1 MSPEQVSSDQAMQ
14 EQWIGQ
20 RDADSFAEL
29 VSRHAGM
36 VYATCVRVLGDAT
49 EAEDTAQE
57 CFIALAREKT
67 VVTLSL
73 GAWLHAV
80 AVHLSLNRIRADRR
94 RRKRDARFMQEYS
107 GDSEQEWD
115 DIKPHLD
122 VAISAL
128 PDRFRVPVVQR
139 FLEGQTHEAIAT
151 KLGIG
156 RTTVQ
161 DRIEKG
167 VERIRLNLKRNGI
180 TLTATALSAMLPSQA
195 AEATP
200 NTLIAALG
208 ERAIAGYPPLSTAS
222 KAIVTGAIVMSKKT
236 MLVSGLAALLI
247 VGLLIASLVNRRS
260 SPDSDREGDTS
271 AAASLT
277 QSPMDTDT
285 EYQDESPLAEQD
297 SHEPQPSLPANPSD
311 DTAAAD
317 GSGDD
322 NKGLSP
328 PASLSGTVVDDAAYP
343 IADASVRFDIMGVAQ
358 GVFASYETRTADDGS
373 YFLTGIDVSGS
384 GLASASAPGFTP
396 HLKPVEALSADME
409 KAGIDFV
416 LTRGEHPIRGTVLD
430 EARQPIPDARIVLL
444 NMGYETPGQVMQSRT
459 YDHLSLAFS
468 EEDGTF
474 EIFAAIPGLCDLK
487 VEKSGYAPKA
497 FFGIASGTE
506 DAVLVINKETGSIA
520 GTVTVE
526 NGQPAVGYP
535 VAVQGVVFAGGMDGR
550 NDDRQ
555 YNLELQMA
563 ITDSRGAYRV
573 DDLSANCAHHVAV
586 LPTGAAQEL
595 AQAMEGPGEMANP
608 AILAAMPLVTVEPNS
623 ITEVNLVI
631 GSHGYVMGQVTDS
644 VTGGPLPGIS
654 VTAFNPIGLE
664 SHDISSNDGMYRLSV
679 LIAERTSVSVQVRY
693 IHPSG
698 SSTPRNATQT
708 IELSPGDEKRTDF
721 TISPPLT
728 IPIRAVD
735 QDGDSLPGLVVGV
748 GEIRESG
755 AWNYTWA
762 DMGRSD
768 EDGRLACHDLDPEGV
783 YFAWLVHS
791 QHAALPWS
799 QRYFD
804 YILARSGPLIPEP
817 GMDLAEVVLV
827 VADMGGIEGDVVG
840 PSGEPLR
847 NTQVTLSVDDPDGG
861 PGERLGARTR
871 TDENGYFAI
880 LRAFPPARYSELELA
895 AEMNGTNYRTVLND
909 IEIILDSVVDLG
921 TVVLEPVP
929 DNAEEQ
935 EDA

>member
-1 MSPEQVSSDQAMQ
+1 MQ

-122 VAISAL
+122 VAIAAL

-139 FLEGQTHEAIAT
+139 FLEARTHEAIAT

-167 VERIRLNLKRNGI
+167 VERIRRNLKRNGI
-180 TLTATALSAMLPSQA
+180 TLTATALSAMLPFQA

-200 NTLIAALG
+200 NSLLTALG

-247 VGLLIASLVNRRS
+247 VGLLIASPVNRRS
-260 SPDSDREGDTS
+260 SPDSDRQKDTS

-285 EYQDESPLAEQD
+285 EHQDESPIAEQD
-297 SHEPQPSLPANPSD
+297 IRQTYAILPASPSND
-311 DTAAAD
+311 AAAAD
-317 GSGDD
+317 ASDD
-322 NKGLSP
+322 DSKGLSP
-328 PASLSGTVVDDAAYP
+328 PASLSGTVLDDAAYP
-343 IADASVRFDIMGVAQ
+343 IADASVRLDIMGAAQ
-358 GVFASYETRTADDGS
+358 GVFASYETPSADDGS
-373 YFLTGIDVSGS
+373 YFLTDIDASGS

-396 HLKPVEALSADME
+396 HLKPVEALSAGME
-409 KAGIDFV
+409 QAGIDFV
-416 LTRGEHPIRGTVLD
+416 LSRGEHPIRGTVLD
-430 EARQPIPDARIVLL
+430 EARQPIPNARIVLL
-444 NMGYETPGQVMQSRT
+444 NMGYETPGQVKQNRT
-459 YDHLSLAFS
+459 FDHLSLAFS

-506 DAVLVINKETGSIA
+506 DALLVINKETGSIA

-535 VAVQGVVFAGGMDGR
+535 VVVQGVVFAGGMDGR

-595 AQAMEGPGEMANP
+595 AQAVESPGEMADP
-608 AILAAMPLVTVEPNS
+608 TLLAAIPLVTVEPNA

-631 GSHGYVMGQVTDS
+631 GSHAYVMGQVSDS
-644 VTGGPLPGIS
+644 VTGGPLPGIRVS
-654 VTAFNPIGLE
+654 ASNSIGLE
-664 SHDISSNDGMYRLSV
+664 SHDISGNDGMYRV
-679 LIAERTSVSVQVRY
+679 TMTIAERTSVSVHARY
-693 IHPSG
+693 IHPNA
-698 SSTPRNATQT
+698 SSTARNGTQT
-708 IELSPGDEKRTDF
+708 TELSPGDEKRIDF
-721 TISPPLT
+721 SIHPPLT

-735 QDGDSLPGLVVGV
+735 QDGHPLPGMVVGV
-748 GEIRESG
+748 GEIREG
-755 AWNYTWA
+755 GTWNYSWPG
-762 DMGRSD
+762 MGRTD

-783 YFAWLVHS
+783 YFAWLIHS
-791 QHAALPWS
+791 QHAALPWN

-804 YILARSGPLIPEP
+804 FILARSGPLMSEP
-817 GMDLAEVVLV
+817 GIALPEVVLV

-847 NTQVTLSVDDPDGG
+847 NTQVTLSVDDQD
-861 PGERLGARTR
+861 GERLGARTR

-880 LRAFPPARYSELELA
+880 LRAFPPARYSELELT
-895 AEMNGTNYRTVLND
+895 AEANETNYRTVLND
-909 IEIILDSVVDLG
+909 IEVILDSVVDLG
-921 TVVLEPVP
+921 TVLLEPVP
-929 DNAEEQ
+929 DNAEEK